1 VVFGRDF
8 YQTLFV
14 VSKETYQQV
23 VVAFLCRGNLW
34 KHIKFLH
41 LRYNICLDHSEVDN
55 QHAQWLLEIGT
66 RSTINDNEIIKVS

>member
-8 YQTLFV
+8 HQTLSM
-14 VSKETYQQV
+14 VSKETCQQV

-34 KHIKFLH
+34 KYIKFLY
-41 LRYNICLDHSEVDN
+41 LRYNICLDHSEANN